1 MAGQRRGAEAEVGRG
16 DIQMQTVP
24 DHMARSL
31 GFIPKATVLPGSRQ
45 STSSYSPGTLA
56 SESQGDLLKS
66 RFQGHP
72 KPAELEVEEPVQE
85 TDSLGNSNTNV

>member
-1 MAGQRRGAEAEVGRG
+1 MTEGTKVQVPHGRPGRRGAEAEVGRG
-16 DIQMQTVP
+16 DVQMQTVP

-66 RFQGHP
+66 
-72 KPAELEVEEPVQE
+72 V
-85 TDSLGNSNTNV
+85 DSRAIPSLQN